1 VNVTLGARSLET
13 FRNFSALFGQEID
26 LHQVGCLFLLG
37 TPEAITA
44 FEANVALQN
53 ALGVPS
59 RVIGVDEARRLSP
72 PNCPGQGVKFTV

>member
-72 PNCPGQGVKFTV
+72 RAALARV